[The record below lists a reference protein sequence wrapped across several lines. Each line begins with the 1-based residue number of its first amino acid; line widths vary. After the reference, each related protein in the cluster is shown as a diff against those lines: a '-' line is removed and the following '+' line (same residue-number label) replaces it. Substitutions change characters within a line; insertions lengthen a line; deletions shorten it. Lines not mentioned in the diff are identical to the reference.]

1 MNTSIKGK
9 KRRKKEGGGEGEASE
24 KEERRRRNGEN
35 VMLLGL
41 IPRSQTFQTTLMQ
54 GSAIQSKPIFV

>member
-1 MNTSIKGK
+1 M
-9 KRRKKEGGGEGEASE
+9 RRKKGEEGRPPE
-24 KEERRRRNGEN
+24 KEGRKKRNGEN

-54 GSAIQSKPIFV
+54 GSAMQFKLIFV